1 MQFPLSILLVKLPCI
16 MTKKSEDKIIAT
28 NKKARHDYLLE
39 TQFEA
44 GLVLE
49 GWEIKSIRE
58 GHVQLKESYILL
70 KRGEAWLI
78 GTHITPLKTASTHIT
93 PDPLRSRKLLLNR
106 KELNKLVTAR
116 EREGY
121 TIVPLDLHWF
131 KNRVKIQIA
140 IAKGKKQ
147 QDKRASSKER
157 DWNREKLRLLKR

>member
-1 MQFPLSILLVKLPCI
+1 MSKS
-16 MTKKSEDKIIAT
+16 KKEPERVIAS
-28 NKKARHDYLLE
+28 NKKAYHDYALE

-58 GHVQLKESYILL
+58 GHVQLKESYIIL
-70 KRGEAWLI
+70 KNNEAWLI
-78 GTHITPLKTASTHIT
+78 GSHITPLKTASTHI
-93 PDPLRSRKLLLNR
+93 DPNPTRTRKLLLNR
-106 KELNKLVTAR
+106 REIDKLYFSK

-121 TIVPLDLHWF
+121 TIVPVDLHWF

-147 QDKRASSKER
+147 HDKRAAQKEK
-157 DWNREKLRLLKR
+157 DWTREKQRVLKR

>member
-1 MQFPLSILLVKLPCI
+1 MS
-16 MTKKSEDKIIAT
+16 KKSVPERLIAH
-28 NKKARHDYLLE
+28 NKKACHDFALE

-49 GWEIKSIRE
+49 GWEIKSIRA
-58 GHVQLKESYILL
+58 GHVQLKESYIML
-70 KRGEAWLI
+70 KNSEAWLI

-93 PDPLRSRKLLLNR
+93 PDPIRSRKLLLNR
-106 KELNKLVTAR
+106 REINKLFTAR

-121 TIVPLDLHWF
+121 TIVPIDLHWS

-147 QDKRASSKER
+147 HDKRAAEKEK
-157 DWNREKLRLLKR
+157 DWNREKQRILRR

>member
-1 MQFPLSILLVKLPCI
+1 
-16 MTKKSEDKIIAT
+16 MTKKSEDTLISA
-28 NKKARHDYLLE
+28 NKKARHDYALE

-49 GWEIKSIRE
+49 GWEVKSIRA

-78 GTHITPLKTASTHIT
+78 GAHITPLKTASTHIE

-106 KELNKLVTAR
+106 KELNKLVSAR

-121 TIVPLDLHWF
+121 TIVPVDLHWF

-147 QDKRASSKER
+147 QDKRASLKER
-157 DWNREKLRLLKR
+157 DWNREKLRLLKK